1 MTEKEKLMI
10 KIKYLKKLL
19 NDSKNKKSIK
29 NNPIKK

>member
-19 NDSKNKKSIK
+19 NDSKNTKSIN